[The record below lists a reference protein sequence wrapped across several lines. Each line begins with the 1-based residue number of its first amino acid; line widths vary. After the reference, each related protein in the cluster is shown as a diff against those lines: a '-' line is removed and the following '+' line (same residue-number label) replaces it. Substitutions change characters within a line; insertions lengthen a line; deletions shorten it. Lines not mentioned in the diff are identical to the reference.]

1 MKIVEKFGI
10 KLVTC
15 AILRA
20 VMLLL
25 ILILGISLM
34 YLCTII
40 YSKNKTKACTCG
52 DKSIYYNIMYLTK
65 LIKLILT

>member
-10 KLVTC
+10 KLVTR

-40 YSKNKTKACTCG
+40 YSKNK
-52 DKSIYYNIMYLTK
+52 SLYMW
-65 LIKLILT
+65 